1 MAPIAIMP
9 LLVEAGIDNP
19 VQDRPLLAMNSQA
32 LEAWCQGLSIK
43 LHDQFFIKILLS
55 DYIF

>member
-19 VQDRPLLAMNSQA
+19 VPDRPLLAMNSQA
-32 LEAWCQGLSIK
+32 LEAWC
-43 LHDQFFIKILLS
+43 
-55 DYIF
+55 